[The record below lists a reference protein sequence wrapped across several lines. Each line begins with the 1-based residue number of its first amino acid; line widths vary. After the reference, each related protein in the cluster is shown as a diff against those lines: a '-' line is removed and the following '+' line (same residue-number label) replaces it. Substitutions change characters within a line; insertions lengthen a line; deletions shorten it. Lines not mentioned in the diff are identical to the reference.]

1 MMTPQSRQ
9 RPLATFIAILA
20 LTLPAALWAQPAAN
34 LVTEP
39 VANNPHKT
47 HTITITY
54 ANGAWHYSI
63 YPAQADP
70 KKAKIKRKDT
80 LNWICSDGSW
90 QVFFKNGVT
99 PLVDGNDYPVTA
111 VNGGSGEAAGA
122 TIGVK
127 SKDGDTFTYGVK
139 VHPNGGG
146 APVIDDPEIIIES

>member
-9 RPLATFIAILA
+9 RPLATCFAILA
-20 LTLPAALWAQPAAN
+20 LALPVALWAQPEAS
-34 LVTEP
+34 P
-39 VANNPHKT
+39 VASNPKKT
-47 HTITITY
+47 HTITITH
-54 ANGAWHYSI
+54 ADGAWHYSI

-70 KKAKIKRKDT
+70 KKAKVKRGDT

-99 PLVDGNDYPVTA
+99 PLVDGNGYPVSA

-127 SKDGDTFTYGVK
+127 PKDGDTFTYGVQ

-146 APVIDDPEIIIES
+146 SPVVDDPEIIIES